1 MRKKAIWLFA
11 AALAATALV
20 VGPSASAEP
29 SRASAGTVVI
39 GHDQEPAT
47 LNNLITPGNA
57 YTTSLVTHLVL
68 ANGQRYNGRAVLVP
82 QLFAGKPRIIRN
94 RPLTVR
100 FTIKANARWSD
111 GRQVTG
117 NDWRATYRAIMDR
130 RWDITSREGWEDIS
144 RVQVSGKTVTVTFRR
159 PWAAWEPLVSSN
171 IYPAHKLAGAN
182 INQLYQNGLD
192 VSSGPYRFV
201 SWQKGTQL
209 VLAKNASFRAG
220 PQARLDRIVFRYI
233 PNTASLFQSLRS
245 NEIQVTEPQ
254 PQLQIVEIR
263 RNNAFRVQSGPGY
276 FFEHLDF
283 QFGPQGHAAL
293 KRRYVRQAIAMGVN
307 RADVRTALYVQPG
320 LVASARQLP
329 VLQSL
334 IWKPFEANYRPFFA
348 RWGFNQRN
356 VIALLRR
363 NGCTGGPA
371 TPNRNNTDI
380 WSCPGVGRLSFRFNT
395 TSGNQLRALTFEI
408 AQAQLK
414 SIGIELQPRFA
425 ANALTQILPSRDW
438 DISMFTWLGGPTSSI
453 TSFSLYGCGGDLNYM
468 TYCNRTVSNALQ
480 RAQVTPN
487 NVQRRNL
494 LHRAERIMAND
505 VPSIPM
511 YVRPGFLINRR
522 TVNGLQINPTQQGST
537 WNAELW
543 RVSQ

>member
-11 AALAATALV
+11 GVLAATALV
-20 VGPSASAEP
+20 IGPTASAEP

-57 YTTSLVTHLVL
+57 YTTSLVTNLVL

-82 QLFAGKPRIIRN
+82 QLFAGKPRILRN
-94 RPLTVR
+94 SPLTVR
-100 FTIKANARWSD
+100 FTIKRNARWSD

-117 NDWRATYRAIMDR
+117 ADWRATYRAIMDT
-130 RWDITSREGWEDIS
+130 RWDITSREGWEDIN
-144 RVQVSGKTVTVTFRR
+144 RVQVRGKTVTVRFRR
-159 PWAAWEPLVSSN
+159 PYAAWEPLISGN

-182 INQLYQNGLD
+182 VNQLYQSGLD

-209 VLAKNASFRAG
+209 VLARNAAFRAG
-220 PQARLDRIVFRYI
+220 RRPSLDRLVFRYI

-263 RNNAFRVQSGPGY
+263 RNNQFRVQSGPGY
-276 FFEHLDF
+276 FFEHMDL
-283 QFGPQGHAAL
+283 QQGPQGHPAL
-293 KRRYVRQAIAMGVN
+293 KRRYVRQALIQGIN
-307 RADVRTALYVQPG
+307 RSDVRNALYVQPG

-348 RWGFNQRN
+348 RWSFNQRN

-408 AQAQLK
+408 AQAQLR

-453 TSFSLYGCGGDLNYM
+453 TSFALYGCGGDQNYM
-468 TYCNRTVSNALQ
+468 TYCNRTVSRLLQ
-480 RAQVTPN
+480 RAQFTPN

-511 YVRPGFLINRR
+511 YVRPGFLINNRR
-522 TVNGLQINPTQQGST
+522 VSGLALNPTQQGST
-537 WNAELW
+537 WNSEQW
-543 RVSQ
+543 RTQ

>member
-11 AALAATALV
+11 GVLAATALV
-20 VGPSASAEP
+20 IGPTASAEP

-47 LNNLITPGNA
+47 LNNMITPGNA
-57 YTTSLVTHLVL
+57 YTTSLVTNLVL
-68 ANGQRYNGRAVLVP
+68 ASGQRYNGRAVLVP
-82 QLFAGKPRIIRN
+82 QLFAGKPRILRAN
-94 RPLTVR
+94 PLTVR

-117 NDWRATYRAIMDR
+117 ADWRATYQAFMNPN
-130 RWDITSREGWEDIS
+130 WDITSREGWEDIN
-144 RVQVSGKTVTVTFRR
+144 RVQVAGKTVTVRFRR
-159 PWAAWEPLVSSN
+159 PYAAWEPLVSTN
-171 IYPAHKLAGAN
+171 IYPAHKIAGAN
-182 INQLYQNGLD
+182 FNQLYQSGLD
-192 VSSGPYRFV
+192 VSNGPYRFV

-209 VLAKNASFRAG
+209 VLAKNATFRAG
-220 PQARLDRIVFRYI
+220 PQARLDRLVFRYI

-263 RNNAFRVQSGPGY
+263 RNSQFRVQSGPGY
-276 FFEHLDF
+276 FFEHMDL
-283 QFGPQGHAAL
+283 QQGPQGHPAL
-293 KRRYVRQAIAMGVN
+293 KRKYVRQALIQGIN
-307 RADVRTALYVQPG
+307 RSDVRNALYVQPG
-320 LVASARQLP
+320 LVASAAQLP

-334 IWKPFEANYRPFFA
+334 IWKPFEANYRPFFS
-348 RWGFNQRN
+348 RWGFNQRA
-356 VIALLRR
+356 VIARLRA

-380 WSCPGVGRLSFRFNT
+380 WTCPGVGRLSFRFNT

-414 SIGIELQPRFA
+414 SVGIELQPRFA

-453 TSFSLYGCGGDLNYM
+453 TAFALYGCGGDQNYM
-468 TYCNRTVSNALQ
+468 TYCNRTASNLLQ
-480 RAQVTPN
+480 RAQFTPN

-494 LHRAERIMAND
+494 LHRAERILAED
-505 VPSIPM
+505 VISIPM
-511 YVRPGFLINRR
+511 YVRPGFLINNRA
-522 TVNGLQINPTQQGST
+522 VSGLLLNPTQQGST
-537 WNAELW
+537 WNSELW
-543 RVSQ
+543 RTQ

>member
-11 AALAATALV
+11 GVLAATALV
-20 VGPSASAEP
+20 IGPTASAEP

-57 YTTSLVTHLVL
+57 YTTSLVTNLVL

-82 QLFAGKPRIIRN
+82 QLFAGKPRILRN
-94 RPLTVR
+94 SPLTVR
-100 FTIKANARWSD
+100 FTIKRNARWSD

-117 NDWRATYRAIMDR
+117 ADWRATYRAIMDT
-130 RWDITSREGWEDIS
+130 RWDITSREGWEDIN
-144 RVQVSGKTVTVTFRR
+144 RVQVRGKTVTVRFRR
-159 PWAAWEPLVSSN
+159 PYAAWEPLISGN

-182 INQLYQNGLD
+182 VNQLYQSGLD

-209 VLAKNASFRAG
+209 VLARNAAFRAG
-220 PQARLDRIVFRYI
+220 RRPSLDRLVFRYI

-263 RNNAFRVQSGPGY
+263 RNNQFRVQSGPGY
-276 FFEHLDF
+276 FFEHMDL
-283 QFGPQGHAAL
+283 QQGPQGHPAL
-293 KRRYVRQAIAMGVN
+293 KRRYVRQALIQGIN
-307 RADVRTALYVQPG
+307 RSDVRNALYVQPG

-334 IWKPFEANYRPFFA
+334 IWKPFEANYRPFCA
-348 RWGFNQRN
+348 RWTFNQRA

-414 SIGIELQPRFA
+414 SVGIELQPRFA

-453 TSFSLYGCGGDLNYM
+453 TAFALYGCGGDQNYM
-468 TYCNRTVSNALQ
+468 TYCNRTVSRLLQ
-480 RAQVTPN
+480 RAQFTPN

-511 YVRPGFLINRR
+511 YVRPGFLINNRR
-522 TVNGLQINPTQQGST
+522 VSGLALNPTQQGST
-537 WNAELW
+537 WNSEQW
-543 RVSQ
+543 RTQ